1 VSGTKRMENEV
12 IKFIEIENN
21 ECYPSIKIL
30 NKKKKT
36 SVTNSICTQ
45 YSSIYLHG
53 QIFIPEL
60 VNCKEG
66 NYMPLSSTPGWKVS
80 LLVPSLAIPT
90 SLVATPVTI

>member
-1 VSGTKRMENEV
+1 MNVTV
-12 IKFIEIENN
+12 
-21 ECYPSIKIL
+21 YPNSKQEE
-30 NKKKKT
+30 KKT
-36 SVTNSICTQ
+36 SVANSIRTQ
-45 YSSIYLHG
+45 YSSIHLHG